1 MRHWVC
7 LAAAALLVGCG
18 DSSDD
23 GGSEGSGG
31 SGGAGGSS
39 SGGSAGTAGA
49 AGSGGAPS
57 DAGCV
62 DFTACANC
70 LTSECVPELEACDAV
85 PACLQAQFDQKEC
98 FDKCLP
104 ASGCWSNLEVSAGST
119 AKALRACAKSAC
131 PACQP

>member
-1 MRHWVC
+1 MRR
-7 LAAAALLVGCG
+7 LLLLVAVSTFVSC
-18 DSSDD
+18 SSDD

-31 SGGAGGSS
+31 SS
-39 SGGSAGTAGA
+39 SGGTAGASGA
-49 AGSGGAPS
+49 AGSGGSVS

-70 LTSECVPELEACDAV
+70 LTTECVPELKACDAV
-85 PACLQAQFDQKEC
+85 PACLQAQFDQKDC

-104 ASGCWSNLEVSAGST
+104 ASGCWSTLEVSAGST

-131 PACQP
+131 PVCQP

>member
-1 MRHWVC
+1 MRLLLC
-7 LAAAALLVGCG
+7 LLAVSTFASC
-18 DSSDD
+18 SSDD

-31 SGGAGGSS
+31 GGAGGSS
-39 SGGSAGTAGA
+39 SGGAAGTSGA

-70 LTSECVPELEACDAV
+70 LTTACVPELQACDAV

-104 ASGCWSNLEVSAGST
+104 ASGCWSTLEVSAGST
-119 AKALRACAKSAC
+119 AKALRACAKTAC
-131 PACQP
+131 AVCQP